1 MLKKISI
8 ILSILSIS
16 SLSFSLLNSEETPV
30 IVISPGKTIQSL
42 STVGSTVEVI
52 DGETINN
59 STEFTI
65 AEIIDGASIGSNF
78 FQMGGHGTNTAI
90 QLRGL
95 EKRYSTVY
103 IDGIKMM
110 DPSSADGSFYL
121 ENVMKNGIDRV
132 EILKGNQSSLY
143 GSNAIGGTIN
153 IFTKQGREG
162 RNSNYQ
168 VETGSNNTQNFSYS
182 MDGTEDKFNYFV
194 GLNKFITDGVSA
206 MNDNSEQDGYENQ
219 NIVGNLGYKINEN
232 FKIQNTFRYADTSA
246 EYDEVA
252 KAKNDMNSQTDNI
265 EGSISLK
272 LMHEKNQFK
281 NQLAFNKLQIERYN
295 QQLGAKQNY
304 FGYRDAIN
312 YLGEYNLSLDEKII
326 YGVDAEFDASRY
338 NRSTRATNVK
348 HDEGIISQYF
358 DYQFRPMEKLHAT
371 VGARRDDHTT
381 VGAKESGRITAAYL
395 LNGNSKIRSSIGSGI
410 RFPAL
415 FDYAYGWSTA
425 VTLGQSLEE
434 LQAERGNSFDIGYDT
449 LLPSLDL
456 GLNVT
461 YFYTEQ
467 KNPLLSNA
475 QTGWGVKNSS
485 GTNYAKGVELGGKW
499 KPDNYKFDLG
509 FGYTF
514 TDSYDAN
521 TCTYEQKASFVD
533 NECRGAG
540 SKLDTAKVRV
550 PRHAVQTRVDYKFMP
565 NFTTSLKGKYVGE
578 TRDYGAD
585 DDSWTDQI
593 LTDYF
598 VFDLAGSYEVFTGY
612 KLNMSINN
620 LFNEQYQTAHQYTG
634 MNRNLNIGLKK
645 VY

>member
-1 MLKKISI
+1 
-8 ILSILSIS
+8 
-16 SLSFSLLNSEETPV
+16 
-30 IVISPGKTIQSL
+30 
-42 STVGSTVEVI
+42 
-52 DGETINN
+52 
-59 STEFTI
+59 
-65 AEIIDGASIGSNF
+65 
-78 FQMGGHGTNTAI
+78 
-90 QLRGL
+90 
-95 EKRYSTVY
+95 
-103 IDGIKMM
+103 
-110 DPSSADGSFYL
+110 
-121 ENVMKNGIDRV
+121 
-132 EILKGNQSSLY
+132 
-143 GSNAIGGTIN
+143 
-153 IFTKQGREG
+153 
-162 RNSNYQ
+162 
-168 VETGSNNTQNFSYS
+168 

-246 EYDEVA
+246 EYDEVN

-281 NQLAFNKLQIERYN
+281 NQVQWINNYY
-295 QQLGAKQNY
+295 KQKSSRQATYVGLSRRNM
-304 FGYRDAIN
+304 FT

-338 NRSTRATNVK
+338 DQIR
-348 HDEGIISQYF
+348 DELLTLGIISQYF

-598 VFDLAGSYEVFTGY
+598 VFDLAGSYELFQGY

-620 LFNEQYQTAHQYTG
+620 LFNEQSSDSTSIYGYEQKLKF
-634 MNRNLNIGLKK
+634 NLVKSIKF
-645 VY
+645 